1 MATNNAVNISSAGLV
16 KYDGTSTFS
25 GVTTTQHAVLVGSTS
40 NSITNLGVGTNGQ
53 VLVGSTTADP
63 VFATLTGTGG
73 ITFTTG
79 AGTLAINGT
88 GGGLTWSVVTVNGTF
103 SVNTGTI
110 ANKAGTLTMAL
121 PAASAVGDIISI
133 TGMNT
138 ATGWQVTQSAGQQIF
153 FGTSSTTSGGTGT
166 LTSTN
171 IRDTI
176 TMVCI
181 VANLTWNVINSVGN
195 ITIV

>member
-1 MATNNAVNISSAGLV
+1 MATNNAVNAQGPLN
-16 KYDGTSTFS
+16 DG
-25 GVTTTQHAVLVGSTS
+25 QIYIGSTS
-40 NSITNLGVGTNGQ
+40 GHPIAENITPGTGISITNAPNSITI
-53 VLVGSTTADP
+53 A
-63 VFATLTGTGG
+63 A
-73 ITFTTG
+73 
-79 AGTLAINGT
+79 T